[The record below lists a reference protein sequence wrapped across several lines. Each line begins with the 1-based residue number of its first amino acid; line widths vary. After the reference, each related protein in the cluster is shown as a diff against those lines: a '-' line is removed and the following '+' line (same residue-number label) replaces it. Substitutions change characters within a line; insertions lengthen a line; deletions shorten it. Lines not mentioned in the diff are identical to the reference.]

1 MPPQAYPTTPDPEIF
16 LAIGG
21 DLRLAGADAPEVFIE
36 SGDSVTVDSEP
47 GGARVRVS
55 TLGDCSLRVPR
66 QARLTLESVGGDAR
80 PVKDV
85 AGPLVI
91 GAVGGDLMLRRT
103 GPVQAGQVGGDVSAR
118 EIAGPFNLAG
128 AGGDVSARE
137 IAGPFSSG
145 FVGGDLSVREA
156 RAGAEGEAGGDVILN
171 LNFAPG
177 QAYRFRANGDLICR
191 VPPGASARLAITCN
205 GELSVDVPGARQE
218 PAEAGTLVILGDG
231 AAEVQLASNGD
242 VTLSDV
248 TITSSG
254 VAESGDDFGENLAA
268 QIEAQV
274 AAKMA
279 EVERELNA
287 QFGELNLNLSG
298 LGRLNAQ
305 DIAARARRAAEA
317 ARRKQEAAQRKVEAA
332 QRKAERVAERV
343 AERTGRTRRGWG
355 FTIGAPMPPR
365 PAAPPRPPAP
375 SEPISDQE
383 RLTILRLLEQ
393 GKISAGDAEKLLAAL
408 EGKS

>member
-1 MPPQAYPTTPDPEIF
+1 MPLPVYPTTPEPEIS
-16 LAIGG
+16 LTVGG
-21 DLRLAGADAPEVFIE
+21 DLRLAGADADEVVVE
-36 SGDSVTVDSEP
+36 AGDAVTVEAQPD
-47 GGARVRVS
+47 GAQVRIAA
-55 TLGDCSLRVPR
+55 LGDCSLRVPR
-66 QARLTLESVGGDAR
+66 RARLTVENVGGDAR

-91 GAVGGDLMLRRT
+91 GGVGGDLMLRRT

-118 EIAGPFNLAG
+118 EIAGPFSLAG

-137 IAGPFSSG
+137 IAGPFSAG

-156 RAGAEGEAGGDVILN
+156 RAGAEGQAGGDVILN
-171 LNFAPG
+171 LNFAPD
-177 QAYRFRANGDLICR
+177 QPYRFQANGDIICR
-191 VPPGASARLAITCN
+191 VPPDASARLEIACT

-218 PAEAGTLVILGDG
+218 PAEAGTLVILGAG
-231 AAEVQLASNGD
+231 AAQVRLESNGD
-242 VTLSDV
+242 VALSDV
-248 TITSSG
+248 TAASSG

-287 QFGELNLNLSG
+287 QFGDLNLNLGG
-298 LGRLNAQ
+298 LGRMNAQ
-305 DIAARARRAAEA
+305 EIAARARRAAEA
-317 ARRKQEAAQRKVEAA
+317 ARRKHEAAQRKVEAA
-332 QRKAERVAERV
+332 QRKAERTSERMADRLV
-343 AERTGRTRRGWG
+343 RPRRGWG
-355 FTIGAPMPPR
+355 FTASVPAAPRPNVPPR
-365 PAAPPRPPAP
+365 PTVPPRPPAP

-393 GKISAGDAEKLLAAL
+393 G
-408 EGKS
+408 